1 MNDFRSKRVTVMG
14 LGRFGGGT
22 GVTRWL
28 ASQGARVLVTDM
40 QPAEKMAESIEDI
53 ADLIEGGTVTLRL
66 GCHDLRD
73 FEQSNLLVANPAV
86 PKPWENTYIRAAV
99 AAHVPITTEIGL
111 LTPRIDRRRVIGIT
125 GSAGKS
131 TTTAMIHH
139 LMQRTLPRGTQ
150 AHLGGN
156 IGGSLLNDLQS
167 IQCNDWIVLEL
178 SSAMLH
184 WLGDTSLAHTSGN
197 GWSPHVA
204 ALTNISPNHIDW
216 HGSFDHYRESKMNIF
231 RFQCDD
237 DVRLELDDLPQ
248 EFQPMELSIPGRHNQ
263 INARMAIEAVSRA
276 TGVGLRT
283 LIPLLKDFTGLPHR
297 LQLVA
302 EHNGMRFYN
311 DSKSTTPEATL
322 LAVEAFE
329 NASRVHL
336 IAGGYDKG
344 SDLTPIGRLAER
356 MAGLYTIGK
365 TGADLARIATTAA
378 RGFALYAET
387 LDNAVITAQSRMKP
401 GDILL
406 LSPGCASWDQ
416 FTNYE
421 QRGEQFIRLV
431 RHASYELS
439 MLRN

>member
-1 MNDFRSKRVTVMG
+1 
-14 LGRFGGGT
+14 
-22 GVTRWL
+22 
-28 ASQGARVLVTDM
+28 
-40 QPAEKMAESIEDI
+40 
-53 ADLIEGGTVTLRL
+53 
-66 GCHDLRD
+66 
-73 FEQSNLLVANPAV
+73 
-86 PKPWENTYIRAAV
+86 
-99 AAHVPITTEIGL
+99 
-111 LTPRIDRRRVIGIT
+111 
-125 GSAGKS
+125 
-131 TTTAMIHH
+131 MIHH

-167 IQCNDWIVLEL
+167 IQCDDWIVLEL

-184 WLGDTSLAHTSGN
+184 WLGDTSLARTSGN

-204 ALTNISPNHIDW
+204 GFSNISPNHIDW

-248 EFQPMELSIPGRHNQ
+248 DFQPMELSIPGRHNQ

-276 TGVGLRT
+276 TDVGLCT
-283 LIPLLKDFTGLPHR
+283 LMPLLKDFTGLPHR

-302 EHNGMRFYN
+302 EHDGMRFYN

-322 LAVEAFE
+322 HAVEAFE

-344 SDLTPIGRLAER
+344 SDLTPIGRLVER

-365 TGADLARIATTAA
+365 TGANLARIATTAA
-378 RGFALYAET
+378 CGFALYAET
-387 LDNAVITAQSRMKP
+387 LDNAVIIAQSRMKP

-431 RHASYELS
+431 RHASYEHS
-439 MLRN
+439 MLQN